1 MLFSS
6 PNEDPDNPS
15 PLSSKLILRGGTNA
29 LNAPPI
35 DYTQHVF
42 LPFLYRHF
50 GFSANNLN
58 LSVKKRGYYPRG
70 GGELKVNVPALT
82 KGQTI
87 PPVTLLN
94 RGPVTKI
101 NGFSY
106 VSGSLP
112 SHLAEQIRSAAYD
125 ALKHLIPSEI
135 EDAECFIQLSAKT
148 DKGEKGGSPGSG
160 MLLWAETKN
169 GCIIGGSA
177 LGQKNV
183 LATQTG
189 IAAANEILRN
199 LEHGGC
205 VDEYLQVCR
214 ECC

>member
-1 MLFSS
+1 M
-6 PNEDPDNPS
+6 
-15 PLSSKLILRGGTNA
+15 
-29 LNAPPI
+29 
-35 DYTQHVF
+35 
-42 LPFLYRHF
+42 
-50 GFSANNLN
+50 
-58 LSVKKRGYYPRG
+58 KKRGYYPRG

-106 VSGSLP
+106 VSGLTSLTLSRADSVCSVRHFETP
-112 SHLAEQIRSAAYD
+112 HSVRDRGCRVFHPIICKDGQGAKKAA
-125 ALKHLIPSEI
+125 L
-135 EDAECFIQLSAKT
+135 
-148 DKGEKGGSPGSG
+148 PGSG

-189 IAAANEILRN
+189 IAAANELLRN
-199 LEHGGC
+199 LEHGG
-205 VDEYLQVCR
+205 VWMNIYRFVENSVETLPYGS
-214 ECC
+214 